1 MPYPKRKKPDKN
13 GMTDAGWQQGHF
25 PTQSPMARQYN
36 MRSAPASADRGNP
49 ARKKK
54 QFWPIFLLSGF
65 VLMLIGAGLLIPEIL
80 ARKNRQK
87 AEAALQTLFYQATAP
102 VTPGIPSPPS
112 AVMALASAAPE
123 LTAAPPLRSFA
134 TAAPWKVNVTR
145 DRFLSLRR
153 INKDVVGWLTIDG
166 DLDLP
171 VVQRDNIY
179 YLTHDFYMDTSS
191 SGTLFLDEN
200 YSVVPPNE
208 NLLLHGHNMRDG
220 AMFGRLHK
228 YADRAFYA
236 DNWLIKFE
244 TLYEAGN
251 YAVFAAFSMEND
263 IADPSYF
270 RYAYD
275 HFDTDAQFTHYIA
288 AARKRSVINSGLD
301 ILPDDRLLTLST
313 CMGENSYFV
322 VLCRRVRDGEVLSAV
337 EMKSF
342 STVYR

>member
-1 MPYPKRKKPDKN
+1 MDD
-13 GMTDAGWQQGHF
+13 TDWHQGHL
-25 PTQSPMARQYN
+25 PPQPPAPRQHSK
-36 MRSAPASADRGNP
+36 RSATAFFRHGDP
-49 ARKKK
+49 ARKNKRL
-54 QFWPIFLLSGF
+54 WPVILLSGL
-65 VLMLIGAGLLIPEIL
+65 VLMLIGAGLLVPDIL

-145 DRFLSLRR
+145 DRFLSLRK

-171 VVQRDNIY
+171 VVQRDNTY
-179 YLTHDFYMDTSS
+179 YLTHDFYRDASS

-208 NLLLHGHNMRDG
+208 NLLIHGHNMRDG

-244 TLYEAGN
+244 TLYEAGD

-275 HFDTDAQFTHYIA
+275 HFDTDAQFMQYIA
-288 AARKRSVINSGLD
+288 AARQRSVINSGLD

-322 VLCRRVRDGEVLSAV
+322 VLCRRVRDGEALSAV
-337 EMKSF
+337 ELKSF
-342 STVYR
+342 STVY